1 MFLGGGYTE
10 KVDSWAVGICLYE
23 LINGMTPFASE
34 YHSDTIEN
42 ILNKDIDTEQG
53 NLRNCSALLKN
64 LILRLLKKNPKE
76 RLNCAEAREHIWFTP
91 PAHFINLM
99 KSDFGFKNI
108 PDYRSEEKLDVSDM
122 MRRRCSVNEIEPQQL
137 EVSKS

>member
-1 MFLGGGYTE
+1 
-10 KVDSWAVGICLYE
+10 
-23 LINGMTPFASE
+23 
-34 YHSDTIEN
+34 
-42 ILNKDIDTEQG
+42 
-53 NLRNCSALLKN
+53 
-64 LILRLLKKNPKE
+64 
-76 RLNCAEAREHIWFTP
+76 
-91 PAHFINLM
+91 M